1 MSTTLQSPEVLVW
14 TFDTAA
20 QAHEALQ
27 WLSRCGLDD
36 QHLALAWLPGGTTF
50 TTRQASTAPA
60 SALACAPTTLPTGLL
75 PRGIRWDE
83 TLDEVGGDG
92 DG

>member
-1 MSTTLQSPEVLVW
+1 MSATLQSPDVLVW

-50 TTRQASTAPA
+50 TTRQASAAPA
-60 SALACAPTTLPTGLL
+60 TASKCPATAQPTGLL

-83 TLDEVGGDG
+83 TLDEVGGDD